1 MSKKIF
7 REFVLSKGNYS
18 TQIAQYRSLKSKSKK
33 EIANYIYCNLS
44 TNDIL
49 DVLSNFIIEELNA
62 QNKQKIRITEE
73 QLNLFKVIGYD
84 IKLIPSATSNSKNID
99 ED

>member
-1 MSKKIF
+1 MAKKIF

-18 TQIAQYRSLKSKSKK
+18 SQIAQYRGLKLKSKK
-33 EIANYIYCNLS
+33 EIATYVYSNLTS
-44 TNDIL
+44 NDII
-49 DVLSNFIIEELNA
+49 DVLSDFIIEELNT
-62 QNKQKIRITEE
+62 QNQQKIRITEE

-84 IKLIPSATSNSKNID
+84 IKLIPSATSNLRSND